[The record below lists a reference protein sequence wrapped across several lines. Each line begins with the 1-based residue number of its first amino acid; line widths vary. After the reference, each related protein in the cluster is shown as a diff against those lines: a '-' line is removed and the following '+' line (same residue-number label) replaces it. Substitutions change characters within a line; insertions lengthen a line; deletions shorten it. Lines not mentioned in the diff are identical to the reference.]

1 MPTTPAAETS
11 PGTRSSPH
19 GARLAAPW
27 TALLGL
33 PLFWKIILANL
44 AVVAVGTTVGAV
56 ALSSLG
62 ELGARAVTGGVALM
76 GLAVLVAGICVNV
89 LLVRLALS
97 PLEDLQ
103 RTAEAVQAGRLAA
116 RSPASRFSDRKLHH
130 LVSAFNEMLDAVDR
144 NRERQQEL
152 ARRVLE
158 AEERE
163 RERVAHE
170 LYSRTAQTLAAILVR
185 LRLARGELDCDR
197 SGALDEIRAGVVEAL
212 EEIRGVARRLR
223 PPELDELGVQVAL
236 EAHAR
241 SLTEGSAVEVSFE
254 GTLPEL
260 DREAS
265 LALFRIV
272 QEAITN
278 AVLHGGPDSVRVS
291 FRTADGRL
299 TAEVRDDGVG
309 FDLER
314 ALRSTSE
321 SLGLFGMHERAG
333 YLEGELSL
341 ESGPGSGTA
350 VRVSLPLERGEAG
363 REALDGAVERLVDGM
378 ITPRADAAA
387 PPVIA

>member
-1 MPTTPAAETS
+1 MPTTPEAETS
-11 PGTRSSPH
+11 RRTPASGIPAGGNAFWSS
-19 GARLAAPW
+19 
-27 TALLGL
+27 LLGL

-56 ALSSLG
+56 ALPTLG
-62 ELGARAVTGGVALM
+62 PGAATGWVALL
-76 GLAVLVAGICVNV
+76 GGALLVAGLCVNV
-89 LLVRLALS
+89 ILVRLALS

-103 RTAEAVQAGRLAA
+103 RTAEAIRGGRLEA
-116 RSPASRFSDRKLHH
+116 RSPTSPFSDRKLSQ
-130 LVSAFNEMLDAVDR
+130 LVCAFNGMLDAVDR

-170 LYSRTAQTLAAILVR
+170 LYSRTAQTLAAVLVR
-185 LRLARGELDCDR
+185 LRLARKQLDCDR
-197 SGALDEIRAGVVEAL
+197 EGALEEIRAGVVDAL

-223 PPELDELGVQVAL
+223 PPELDELGVQAAL

-241 SLTEGSAVEVSFE
+241 SLTEGSPVEVSFE
-254 GTLPEL
+254 GGLPEL
-260 DREAS
+260 DREAT

-278 AVLHGGPDSVRVS
+278 AVLHGTPDRVRVS

-309 FDLER
+309 FDLDR
-314 ALRSTSE
+314 ALMSTSQ

-350 VRVSLPLERGEAG
+350 VRVSLPLERAMGG
-363 REALDGAVERLVDGM
+363 RTAPDGAVERLVDGM
-378 ITPRADAAA
+378 VPAREDAPAG
-387 PPVIA
+387 PVTA